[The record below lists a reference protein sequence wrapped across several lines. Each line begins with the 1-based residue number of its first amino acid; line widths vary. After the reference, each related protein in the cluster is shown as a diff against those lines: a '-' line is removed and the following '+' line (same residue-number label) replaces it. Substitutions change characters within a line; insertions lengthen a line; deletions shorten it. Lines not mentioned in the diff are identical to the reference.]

1 VTGSIAQLL
10 EDHREL
16 RVMAERL
23 RGIVSCPVADSAAI
37 AVLRWQICRK
47 LTDHC
52 CIEERRVY
60 EPLITSGDPEAV
72 QLILALRDEVGSLAN
87 DVRAYVG
94 EWPMDRINREWAR
107 FGVVTQA
114 LLDRLGHRMTREERE
129 VFPELARIVQRR
141 AA

>member
-1 VTGSIAQLL
+1 MKGSIAQLL

-23 RGIVSCPVADSAAI
+23 RSIVSCPVADSAAI
-37 AVLRWQICRK
+37 AVLRWQICCK

-52 CIEERRVY
+52 GVEERSVY
-60 EPLITSGDPEAV
+60 ELLITSGDPEAV
-72 QLILALRDEVGSLAN
+72 QLTLALRDEVGCLDS
-87 DVRAYVG
+87 DVRAYVA
-94 EWPMDRINREWAR
+94 EWPMERINREWAR
-107 FGVVTQA
+107 FGAVTQA
-114 LLDRLGHRMTREERE
+114 LLDRLAHRMVREERE